1 MTGSTQLDET
11 QGLESWHYICEIPEF
26 ELDYSATALVVIDLV
41 YQQASRNHGMFKRL
55 ADAGLSEDAR
65 YAIDRIED
73 TVVPNTR
80 RLIDAFHA
88 NSAPVIFTRCVSLRG
103 DGSDQTRRHQAFGLV
118 CPIDSHDAQ
127 VLDELSPE
135 PGDMMLNKT
144 GSSLFNSTNGEHLL
158 RNMGIRTLVLTGI
171 WTNSCVEGTSRDA
184 GDRDFDVALA
194 EDACGAMSPRG
205 HRTALEYLDKNFCHV
220 WSTDEVLARLSRD

>member
-1 MTGSTQLDET
+1 MAGSAELDES
-11 QGLESWHYICEIPEF
+11 QGLESWHHICEIPEF
-26 ELDYSATALVVIDLV
+26 SLDYSTTALVVIDLV
-41 YQQASRNHGMFKRL
+41 YQQASRQHGMFKRL
-55 ADAGLSEDAR
+55 AEAGLSDDAA

-73 TVVPNTR
+73 VVVPNTR
-80 RLIDAFHA
+80 RLIDGFHA

-103 DGSDQTRRHQAFGLV
+103 DGSDQTRRHRAFGLV
-118 CPIDSHDAQ
+118 CPIDSHDAE
-127 VLDELSPE
+127 VLDELKPE

-158 RNMGIRTLVLTGI
+158 RNMGIRALVLTGI

-194 EDACGAMSPRG
+194 EDACGAMSPWG
-205 HRTALEYLDKNFCHV
+205 HQTALKYLDKNFCYV
-220 WSTDEVLARLSRD
+220 WSTDEVLTRLS